1 VRTAIAITNPLFRF
15 LEREVTVA
23 SGLLDSVKNDLHML
37 LEMCEGKRKST
48 QQLKVLAEALHAD
61 QIPVKW
67 RKYVIANISATVW
80 INDFVKR
87 INQLKR
93 LSGEKDFGQKG
104 LWYGGLLFP
113 EAYLTATRQSV
124 AQKNSWS
131 LEELELKFEVNLS
144 ED

>member
-1 VRTAIAITNPLFRF
+1 MRTAIAITNPLFRF